1 MTDFKDTEW
10 SGEEVVKWYLKEAD
24 MRVVDRRRQI
34 EILKS
39 FYKHFIGV
47 GKGSKV
53 LDLGCGDGI
62 ITQELFEIDGSIVAT
77 LVDGSEHMLD
87 MAKTRLAS
95 HENTRFIRMSFQELL
110 KNGSAV
116 GLQDFDLVFSSLAI
130 HHLAEDEKKSLF
142 EYIHSHLKDE
152 GCFVNIDITLSPSK
166 TLEKWYLKLWR
177 DWMEARQREYGIEN
191 DFEDAIKGYLK
202 DHHYSQLSTLG
213 DQIAALKDVGFKDV
227 DCLYKHGI
235 FAVFA
240 GRK

>member
-47 GKGSKV
+47 GKASRV

-62 ITQELFEIDGSIVAT
+62 ITQELFELDDSISVT
-77 LVDGSEHMLD
+77 LVDGSDHMLE
-87 MAKTRLAS
+87 MARTRLAS

-110 KNGSAV
+110 KDGSVV

-130 HHLAEDEKKSLF
+130 HHLAGDEKKSLF
-142 EYIHSHLKDE
+142 KYIYSHLRDG
-152 GCFVNIDITLSPSK
+152 GCFVNIDIILSPSK
-166 TLEKWYLKLWR
+166 TLEEWYLDIWR
-177 DWMEARQREYGIEN
+177 DWMGARQREYGIED
-191 DFEDAIKGYLK
+191 DFEDATRRYLK
-202 DHHYSQLSTLG
+202 DDHYSQLSTLG
-213 DQIAALKDVGFKDV
+213 DQIDALKDVGFKDV

-235 FAVFA
+235 FSIYA